1 MRTHFVSL
9 ACALALIGCSKDK
22 SKEGAGS
29 ASGTATAS
37 GSGSSA
43 ASGSGSSAASGSG
56 SSAASGSGSSAA
68 SAGGGAGVLKVLDQG
83 SEPRIQLVYKIP
95 PNSKQSFITTMDMS
109 MDMGAQ
115 MGGKMKLPSM
125 EMDGDVA
132 FGTPAGGGIPF
143 TLTTS
148 KLEFVDTPGAAVPAS
163 MINDKL
169 KGVSMTAS
177 GTLQPNG
184 HLDDFKMDA
193 KNAPPEMQQT
203 LDGAKR
209 TYDQM
214 VTQLPDVPV
223 GKGARW
229 QIVQK
234 IDENGIKA
242 EQTAV
247 FEVVDIKDTT
257 VQLKSTVALSAPP
270 QQITTNGMTAD
281 LKKMAGTGS
290 ADLTLDLTKM
300 IGPTNLT
307 IHIDQELAAMGQ
319 SLTMAMD
326 IVTKMEPK

>member
-1 MRTHFVSL
+1 MRTTLVSL
-9 ACALALIGCSKDK
+9 VCALALVGCNKDK
-22 SKEGAGS
+22 KEAGGGS
-29 ASGTATAS
+29 ASGTASASDGSAS
-37 GSGSSA
+37 GSSGSA
-43 ASGSGSSAASGSG
+43 ASGSSGST
-56 SSAASGSGSSAA
+56 APVSGGP
-68 SAGGGAGVLKVLDQG
+68 AGMKVLDQG

-95 PNSKQSFITTMDMS
+95 PNSKQSFTTTMDMS
-109 MDMGAQ
+109 MDMGAA

-125 EMDGDVA
+125 QMDGDVA
-132 FGTPAGGGIPF
+132 FGEPKGAGVPF

-169 KGVSMTAS
+169 KGVSMTAT

-184 HLDDFKMDA
+184 HLDDFNMDA

-247 FEVVDIKDTT
+247 FEVVDIQGTT
-257 VQLKSTVALSAPP
+257 IKLKSTVALSAPP
-270 QQITTNGMTAD
+270 QTITTNGVTAD

-307 IHIDQELAAMGQ
+307 IHIDQELSAMGQ
-319 SLTMAMD
+319 SIAMAMD

>member
-1 MRTHFVSL
+1 MRTHLVSL
-9 ACALALIGCSKDK
+9 ACALALVGCSKDK
-22 SKEGAGS
+22 KPAGGE
-29 ASGTATAS
+29 ASGSAS
-37 GSGSSA
+37 GSGSASA
-43 ASGSGSSAASGSG
+43 SASGSDTASGGG
-56 SSAASGSGSSAA
+56 SATTT
-68 SAGGGAGVLKVLDQG
+68 GGAPAGMKVLDTG
-83 SEPRIQLVYKIP
+83 SDPKIQLAYKIA
-95 PNSKQSFITTMDMS
+95 PNSKQSFTTTMDMS
-109 MDMGAQ
+109 MDMGAS
-115 MGGKMKLPSM
+115 MGGKMKLPQM

-132 FGTPAGGGIPF
+132 FGDKNASGAVAF

-169 KGVSMTAS
+169 KGVSMTAT
-177 GTLQPNG
+177 GTLAPNG
-184 HLDDFKMDA
+184 HLDNFNMEA

-234 IDENGIKA
+234 IDEGGIKA

-247 FEVVDIKDTT
+247 FEVVDISGDQIK
-257 VQLKSTVALSAPP
+257 LKSTVALSAPP
-270 QQITTNGMTAD
+270 QSITTNGMTAD
-281 LKKMAGTGS
+281 LKKMAGTGA

-300 IGPTNLT
+300 IGPTDLT

-319 SLTMAMD
+319 SISMAMD